1 MQLLNVPTP
10 SPGIVWIVVRFM
22 AAEKKPTP
30 KKTITMYLEPGEVEA
45 KNSGPVHHSL
55 STLKDLGL
63 AIRSEDDTWSLAGG
77 LENIGMDDYAGFQ
90 RVARAAVLG
99 VGGEVPDPPEDI
111 RRAFSWILTRDPFKE
126 SFNWATID
134 QLYNR
139 SAPDGQLVLANDTR
153 WPSLA
158 AWGTTLGLLAPAPH
172 TANRHVP
179 DCTRAVRHVLSDG
192 LERGRAIDSMSVLQL
207 LRRQLPVLAG
217 GAVATS
223 LGYTLDT
230 PKVAGAAVSFALA
243 RGEHEGWL
251 LLGQDSDASVV
262 INLHDPERTSAR
274 ICSSITLLE
283 GDDA

>member
-10 SPGIVWIVVRFM
+10 PGIVWALVRFM
-22 AAEKKPTP
+22 AAEGKPTP
-30 KKTITMYLEPGEVEA
+30 KKTITMYLEPGEAEA
-45 KNSGPVHHSL
+45 KNTGPVHHSL

-63 AIRSEDDTWSLAGG
+63 AVRSEDDDWSLAGG
-77 LENIGMDDYAGFQ
+77 LEAMEVDDYARFQ
-90 RVARAAVLG
+90 RVARTAVLG
-99 VGGEVPDPPEDI
+99 VKGEVPDPPDDI
-111 RRAFSWILTRDPFKE
+111 RRALVWILTRDPFTE
-126 SFNWATID
+126 SFNWASID

-158 AWGTTLGLLAPAPH
+158 AWGTALGLLAPASH
-172 TANRHVP
+172 TASRHVP
-179 DCTRAVRHVLSDG
+179 DCTRAVRQVLSDG
-192 LERGRAIDSMSVLQL
+192 LELGRPSDSMSALQL
-207 LRRQLPVLAG
+207 LRSQLPVLPG
-217 GAVATS
+217 GALATS
-223 LGYTLDT
+223 LGYALDA
-230 PKVAGAAVSFALA
+230 PKVAGAALSFALA

-262 INLHDPERTSAR
+262 INLHDPERTSVR

>member
-10 SPGIVWIVVRFM
+10 SPGIVWAVVRFM
-22 AAEKKPTP
+22 AAEGKSTP
-30 KKTITMYLEPGEVEA
+30 KKTITTYLEPGELEA

-63 AIRSEDDTWSLAGG
+63 AVRSEDDNWSLSGG
-77 LENIGMDDYAGFQ
+77 LEKIGVDDYAGFQ
-90 RVARAAVLG
+90 RVTRAAVLG
-99 VGGEVPDPPEDI
+99 ADGEVPDPPDDI
-111 RRAFSWILTRDPFKE
+111 RRALAWILTRDPFKE

-158 AWGTTLGLLAPAPH
+158 AWGTALGMLAPAPH
-172 TANRHVP
+172 TASRHVP
-179 DCTRAVRHVLSDG
+179 DCTRAVHQVLTDG
-192 LERGRAIDSMSVLQL
+192 LERGRSTDSMTVLQL
-207 LRRQLPVLAG
+207 LRSQLPVLAG
-217 GAVATS
+217 GALAVS
-223 LGYTLDT
+223 LGYALDA
-230 PKVAGAAVSFALA
+230 PKVAGAALSFALM

-262 INLHDPERTSAR
+262 INLHDPERSSAR

>member
-1 MQLLNVPTP
+1 MQLLNTPTP
-10 SPGIVWIVVRFM
+10 APAIVWTVVRFM
-22 AAEKKPTP
+22 AAEGKPTP
-30 KKTITMYLEPGEVEA
+30 KKTITMYLEPGEEDA
-45 KNSGPVHHSL
+45 KSSGPVHHSL

-63 AIRSEDDTWSLAGG
+63 TVPSEDDTWSLVGG
-77 LENIGMDDYAGFQ
+77 LEKIGVDDYAGFQ
-90 RVARAAVLG
+90 RVTRGAVLG
-99 VGGEVPDPPEDI
+99 VDREVPDPPDDI
-111 RRAFSWILTRDPFKE
+111 RRALVWILTRDPFKE

-158 AWGTTLGLLAPAPH
+158 AWGTVLGLLAPAPH
-172 TANRHVP
+172 AASRHVP
-179 DCTRAVRHVLSDG
+179 DCTRAVHQVLTDG
-192 LERGRAIDSMSVLQL
+192 LEPGRSTDSMSVLHL

-217 GAVATS
+217 GALATS
-223 LGYTLDT
+223 LGYGLDA
-230 PKVAGAAVSFALA
+230 PKVAGAALSFALM

-262 INLHDPERTSAR
+262 INLHDPERSSAR